1 MLTRFVLCLMVSF
14 VLTGAEPPAAEQRAR
29 VKYGRYS
36 PAYEKQLAAA
46 QHQAAKCCGHHHDCC
61 HSAH

>member
-1 MLTRFVLCLMVSF
+1 MFIRFALVAVSL
-14 VLTGAEPPAAEQRAR
+14 VLTGTEPPAAEQRAR

-46 QHQAAKCCGHHHDCC
+46 QAAVAECCAHCDCC
-61 HSAH
+61 HSTH

>member
-1 MLTRFVLCLMVSF
+1 MLTRFVLFLTVSF
-14 VLTGAEPPAAEQRAR
+14 ILTGAEPPAAEQRAR

-36 PAYEKQLAAA
+36 PAYEKQLAAVA
-46 QHQAAKCCGHHHDCC
+46 ECCAHCDCC